1 MQPGELHI
9 LIWKDI
15 QKTLSKKGKLHN
27 IMYSIYSSYSVFIYI
42 YFHTSLHNQSL
53 YKYMYT
59 CIYTHKENVWKSIQ
73 GTADLNLE

>member
-1 MQPGELHI
+1 
-9 LIWKDI
+9 
-15 QKTLSKKGKLHN
+15 
-27 IMYSIYSSYSVFIYI
+27 MYSIYSSYSVFIYI

-73 GTADLNLE
+73 GTADLNLEWDIGTQVVFYTGHILLLNIQKN